1 MTVVDRPLHAK
12 VRPNSDDASPTSA
25 KGARADLRVV
35 EKDDEHVDEHL
46 DQPGRR
52 AGDPGDPGPVIL
64 PPEPRG
70 MRIRRVRIKSVA
82 KLSSVFFLLGYLVT
96 MGTLVALWNVGQ
108 RLGFVTDFEDLVET
122 SLGLESFDVTGADL
136 FELAALSFGI
146 VFAIGLVATVL
157 LAIVYNAACTLLGG
171 LAIETAPLRRPHKVF
186 SLRHRRFIDVR

>member
-1 MTVVDRPLHAK
+1 MTVVNRPLHAGED
-12 VRPNSDDASPTSA
+12 RPDGDDASEAP
-25 KGARADLRVV
+25 RAELRVV
-35 EKDDEHVDEHL
+35 ESAERRDDEHL
-46 DQPGRR
+46 DEASRP
-52 AGDPGDPGPVIL
+52 AEDPGEPGPVIL

-70 MRIRRVRIKSVA
+70 MRIRRVRITSVA
-82 KLSSVFFLLGYLVT
+82 KLASVFFVLGYLVT

-108 RLGFVTDFEDLVET
+108 RLGFVTDFEELVET

-136 FELAALSFGI
+136 FELAGVSLGI

-171 LAIETAPLRRPHKVF
+171 LAVETAPLRRPRKVF